1 MSAAGIILTIF
12 FHSAVG
18 IFKVNRVEN
27 YRKTRKSTTK
37 LVDKYVDDVD
47 RTVNI
52 HRKAKNIY
60 TSNDCGFRAVTA
72 WQKRHNCKMNR
83 ARNLTALVGK
93 VRSDCE
99 SAVNS

>member
-47 RTVNI
+47 RTLNI

-60 TSNDCGFRAVTA
+60 TSGNCRRKALPA
-72 WQKRHNCKMNR
+72 WQNRHNCKMDR
-83 ARNLTALVGK
+83 EKRVTVPVGGTLPD
-93 VRSDCE
+93 RE
-99 SAVNS
+99 STVNS

>member
-12 FHSAVG
+12 LHSTSA

-27 YRKTRKSTTK
+27 YRKTRKSTTN

-47 RTVNI
+47 RTLNI

-60 TSNDCGFRAVTA
+60 TSMVCDFVAVCA
-72 WQKRHNCKMNR
+72 WQNRHNCKMRYENS
-83 ARNLTALVGK
+83 LTASVGM
-93 VRSDCE
+93 VRPDRE

>member
-18 IFKVNRVEN
+18 IFKVNHVEN

-47 RTVNI
+47 RTLNI

-60 TSNDCGFRAVTA
+60 TSNVCGFRAVAA
-72 WQKRHNCKMNR
+72 WQNRHNCKMNR
-83 ARNLTALVGK
+83 A
-93 VRSDCE
+93 
-99 SAVNS
+99 